1 MQVME
6 RDICLNSFLCI
17 VYREFCHNPL
27 FKVTYKA
34 NFHFHL
40 FILDFVLK
48 MSCVLTIEG
57 FQLSQQF
64 VVKEL
69 TILFSTDKYQHF
81 HFNCPVNMMITPR
94 DWSTIRY
101 NQNYS
106 GLDLIDDSF
115 LPYDVIRYILN
126 KISKMRIFTAGN
138 QAKKFL
144 MDYLP
149 NSEIVDICQIYGF
162 KYPLILEKSPC
173 FISHSSRYCSLSKA
187 KTVKAAMH
195 IYFVN
200 E

>member
-1 MQVME
+1 MLKITF
-6 RDICLNSFLCI
+6 RYFPYLKFIHKFDIQ
-17 VYREFCHNPL
+17 
-27 FKVTYKA
+27 
-34 NFHFHL
+34 FHF
-40 FILDFVLK
+40 FILHSVSK
-48 MSCVLTIEG
+48 MSCVVTIEG
-57 FQLSQQF
+57 FQLLQQF

-101 NQNYS
+101 NQHYS
-106 GLDLIDDSF
+106 GLDLIDDSY

-126 KISKMRIFTAGN
+126 KVSKIRIFTAGN

-144 MDYLP
+144 TDYLP
-149 NSEIVDICQIYGF
+149 NSEIIDICKVYGF
-162 KYPLILEKSPC
+162 KYPLILENSPC
-173 FISHSSRYCSLSKA
+173 FINHSSRYCSLSKA